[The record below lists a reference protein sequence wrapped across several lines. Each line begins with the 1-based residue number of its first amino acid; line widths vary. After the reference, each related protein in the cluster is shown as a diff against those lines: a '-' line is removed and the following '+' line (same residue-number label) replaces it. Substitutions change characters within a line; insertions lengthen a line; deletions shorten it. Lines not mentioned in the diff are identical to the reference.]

1 MTAYRIAY
9 AAFFAAALAFSQVY
23 AGHLSSVT
31 LITVLALPFFSLII
45 AVIERFALK
54 LVFDCAS
61 VTVERG
67 TEVRVQ
73 LTVKN
78 RFVFPCS
85 SIFITASMP
94 DIEDKREAKL
104 IFSLGILQTKQLNF
118 LYPSNF
124 RGEFEISVNNAYMYD
139 ILKIFKLKKSF
150 NYKKSVLVVPK
161 IYNTVGGGDCGLTTE
176 QETVL
181 QTSDFSGGERSFV
194 RKYSNGDDIRKI
206 HWKLSSKQEDYM
218 VWTDV
223 KNRFQNAVVFCDVSE
238 YSDNKVENA
247 KGIDA
252 VLEIG
257 LAACLYNIKQ
267 GRECIF
273 AYYSKKYEQTRRI
286 LITSMEEFYTAAVT
300 AASIK
305 SYTGE
310 PSLELE
316 AKKLFNQN
324 ENSPATL
331 LITCDNSENLVWLS
345 KEISAYSEFSLI
357 LAGKAEAAVENG
369 IQALKKVRFASAD
382 CNITQEKISEMLS
395 QIY

>member
-1 MTAYRIAY
+1 MAAYRIAY
-9 AAFFAAALAFSQVY
+9 AAFLAVALAFSQIY

-31 LITVLALPFFSLII
+31 LITVLALPFVSLFI

-54 LVFDCAS
+54 LVFDCTS

-85 SIFITASMP
+85 SLFITASMP

-104 IFSLGILQTKQLNF
+104 IFSLGMLQTKQLNF
-118 LYPSNF
+118 IYPSNF

-139 ILKIFKLKKSF
+139 ILKLFRLKKSF
-150 NYKKSVLVVPK
+150 NYKKRVLVVPK
-161 IYNTVGGGDCGLTTE
+161 IYNTFGGNDCNLTTE
-176 QETVL
+176 EETII

-194 RKYSNGDDIRKI
+194 RKYNNGDDVRKI

-238 YSDNKVENA
+238 HFDNKVKNA
-247 KGIDA
+247 KGIDT

-257 LAACLYNIKQ
+257 LAACLYNIRQ
-267 GRECIF
+267 GRDCIF
-273 AYYSKKYEQTRRI
+273 AYYNKEYEQTDRI
-286 LITSMEEFYTAAVT
+286 HITSMEDFYRTAMTV
-300 AASIK
+300 ASIN
-305 SYTGE
+305 SYKGE
-310 PSLELE
+310 PSLESE
-316 AKKLFNQN
+316 AKKLFIQN
-324 ENSPATL
+324 ENPPATL
-331 LITCDNSENLVWLS
+331 LITCDNSENLVRLS
-345 KEISAYSEFSLI
+345 KEISAYSEVSLI
-357 LAGKAEAAVENG
+357 LAGKTEETVENS
-369 IQALKKVRFASAD
+369 IKALKKVRFMSAD
-382 CNITQEKISEMLS
+382 CDITNEKISEMMS
-395 QIY
+395 QVY